1 MPYGFTFDLRGL
13 PRSVFQELLRLAY
26 DLKLHRRMSHAA
38 RYLVKKF
45 KVQEITGLNIL
56 EAISLFE
63 DLLEIQALNILN
75 QDRFTA
81 SSGRKALL
89 LPHCARKYMD
99 SRCRAVFDPSTP
111 TYKCMGC
118 SPDCLINQATAIARE
133 KGYDVYVL
141 PGGSCI
147 PRILASGRYDAVV
160 GVACGA
166 ELKLGY
172 EILRKMNIPGQ
183 AVPLLKNGCA
193 ETYFDIEELKRLL

>member
-13 PRSVFQELLRLAY
+13 PRSLFQELLRLAY
-26 DLKLHRRMSHAA
+26 DLKIHRRMSHAA

-45 KVQEITGLNIL
+45 RVQEITGLNIL

-63 DLLEIQALNILN
+63 DLLEIQAINILN
-75 QDRFTA
+75 RDRFTA
-81 SSGRKALL
+81 SSGRKVLF

-99 SRCRAVFDPSTP
+99 ARCKAVFDPSIP
-111 TYKCMGC
+111 TYRCMGC
-118 SPDCLINQATAIARE
+118 SPDCLINQATVIARE

-147 PRILASGRYDAVV
+147 PKILASGIYDAVV

-172 EILRKMNIPGQ
+172 EILGKMNIPGQ

-193 ETYFDIEELKRLL
+193 GTYFDIEELRRIL

>member
-13 PRSVFQELLRLAY
+13 PRGIFQEVLKLAY
-26 DLKLHRRMSHAA
+26 ELKLHRRMSHAA
-38 RYLVKKF
+38 RYLVRKF
-45 KVQEITGLNIL
+45 RVQEITGLNLL

-75 QDRFTA
+75 RERFA
-81 SSGRKALL
+81 AAGRGKVLF

-99 SRCRAVFDPSTP
+99 SRCKAEFDPSIP
-111 TYKCMGC
+111 SYRCAGC
-118 SPDCLINQATAIARE
+118 SPDCLINQAAAIAR
-133 KGYDVYVL
+133 KRGYDVYVL

-147 PRILASGRYDAVV
+147 PKILASKRYEAVV

-172 EILRKMNIPGQ
+172 SILRELGIPGQ

-193 ETYFDIEELKRLL
+193 ETYFDLEELRSLL

>member
-13 PRSVFQELLRLAY
+13 PRSFFQELLRLAY
-26 DLKLHRRMSHAA
+26 DLKIHRRVSHAA

-45 KVQEITGLNIL
+45 RIQEITGLNLL

-75 QDRFTA
+75 RDRFTT
-81 SSGRKALL
+81 SSGRKALF
-89 LPHCARKYMD
+89 LPHCARKHMD
-99 SRCRAVFDPSTP
+99 NKCRAKFDPGIP
-111 TYKCMGC
+111 TYRCMEC
-118 SPDCLINQATAIARE
+118 SPDCLINQAMAIARG
-133 KGYDVYVL
+133 KGYDVYIL

-147 PRILASGRYDAVV
+147 PKILAAKRYDAVV

-172 EILRKMNIPGQ
+172 TALRKLGIPGQ

-193 ETYFDIEELKRLL
+193 ETYFDIEELKNLL

>member
-13 PRSVFQELLRLAY
+13 PRSFFQELLKLAY
-26 DLKLHRRMSHAA
+26 SLKIHRRMSHAA
-38 RYLVKKF
+38 RYLVTKF
-45 KVQEITGLNIL
+45 RVQEITGLNLL

-63 DLLEIQALNILN
+63 DLLEIQVLNILN
-75 QDRFTA
+75 RDGFMA
-81 SSGRKALL
+81 AGGRKVLF

-99 SRCRAVFDPSTP
+99 NRCRAEFDPSTP
-111 TYKCMGC
+111 TYRCMSC

-133 KGYDVYVL
+133 RGYDVYVL

-147 PRILASGRYDAVV
+147 PKILALRRYDAAV

-172 EILRKMNIPGQ
+172 MALKRLGIPGQ

-193 ETYFDIEELKRLL
+193 ETYFDVEELRKLL

>member
-38 RYLVKKF
+38 RYLVRKF
-45 KVQEITGLNIL
+45 KIQEITGLNIM

-75 QDRFTA
+75 RGRFTA
-81 SSGRKALL
+81 SSGRKVLF

-99 SRCRAVFDPSTP
+99 HRCKAVFDPGTP
-111 TYKCMGC
+111 TYRCMGC

-147 PRILASGRYDAVV
+147 PKILASRRYDAVV
-160 GVACGA
+160 GVACGV

-172 EILRKMNIPGQ
+172 EILMKMGIPGQ

-193 ETYFDIEELKRLL
+193 GTYFDIEELRRIL

>member
-1 MPYGFTFDLRGL
+1 MPYGFTFDLRSL
-13 PRSVFQELLRLAY
+13 PKSFFQELLRLAY
-26 DLKLHRRMSHAA
+26 DLKIHRRMSHAA

-45 KVQEITGLNIL
+45 RVQEITGLNIL

-63 DLLEIQALNILN
+63 DLLEIQAINILN
-75 QDRFTA
+75 RDRFTA
-81 SSGRKALL
+81 SSGRKVLF

-99 SRCRAVFDPSTP
+99 SRCKAVFDPGIP
-111 TYKCMGC
+111 TYRCMGC
-118 SPDCLINQATAIARE
+118 SPDCLINQAAVIARE
-133 KGYDVYVL
+133 KGYDIYVL

-147 PRILASGRYDAVV
+147 PKILASRRYDAVV

-193 ETYFDIEELKRLL
+193 ETYFDMEELKRLL

>member
-38 RYLVKKF
+38 RYLVRKF
-45 KVQEITGLNIL
+45 KIQEITGLNIM

-75 QDRFTA
+75 RGRFTA
-81 SSGRKALL
+81 SSGRKVLF

-99 SRCRAVFDPSTP
+99 HRCKAVFDPGTP
-111 TYKCMGC
+111 TYRCMSC

-147 PRILASGRYDAVV
+147 PKILASRRYDAVV
-160 GVACGA
+160 GVACGV

-172 EILRKMNIPGQ
+172 EILMKMGIPGQ

-193 ETYFDIEELKRLL
+193 ETYFDIEELKSLL

>member
-1 MPYGFTFDLRGL
+1 MPYGFTFDLRSL
-13 PRSVFQELLRLAY
+13 PRSLFQEALRLAY
-26 DLKLHRRMSHAA
+26 DLKVHRRMSDAA

-45 KVQEITGLNIL
+45 RVQELTGLNFV

-63 DLLEIQALNILN
+63 DFIEIQALNILN
-75 QDRFTA
+75 RERFRSA
-81 SSGRKALL
+81 RGRRALF

-99 SRCRAVFDPSTP
+99 SRCRAEFDPTIP
-111 TYKCMGC
+111 TYRCRGC
-118 SPDCLINQATAIARE
+118 SPDCLINRATAIGLE

-147 PRILASGRYDAVV
+147 PRILASKSYEAVV

-172 EILRKMNIPGQ
+172 EALRKYNVLGQ

-193 ETYFDIEELKRLL
+193 ETWFDLEELRRIL

>member
-26 DLKLHRRMSHAA
+26 DLKLHRRMSYAA

-63 DLLEIQALNILN
+63 DLLEIQASNILN
-75 QDRFTA
+75 RDRFTA

-111 TYKCMGC
+111 TYRCMGC
-118 SPDCLINQATAIARE
+118 SPDCLINQATVIARK

-147 PRILASGRYDAVV
+147 PRILASGRYGAVV

>member
-1 MPYGFTFDLRGL
+1 MPYGFTFDLRDL

-75 QDRFTA
+75 RDRFTA
-81 SSGRKALL
+81 LSGRKALL

-118 SPDCLINQATAIARE
+118 SSDCLINRATVIARE

-147 PRILASGRYDAVV
+147 SRILASGRYDAVV

-193 ETYFDIEELKRLL
+193 ETYFDIEELERLL

>member
-13 PRSVFQELLRLAY
+13 PRSLFQELLRLAY
-26 DLKLHRRMSHAA
+26 DLKIHQRMSQAA

-45 KVQEITGLNIL
+45 RVQEVTGLNIL

-75 QDRFTA
+75 RDKFTA
-81 SSGRKALL
+81 SSGRKVLF

-99 SRCRAVFDPSTP
+99 SRCRAVFDPGTP
-111 TYKCMGC
+111 TYRCMGC
-118 SPDCLINQATAIARE
+118 SPDCLINQASAIARE

-147 PRILASGRYDAVV
+147 PKILASRRYDAVV

-166 ELKLGY
+166 ELKLGH
-172 EILRKMNIPGQ
+172 EILRRMNIPGQ

-193 ETYFDIEELKRLL
+193 ETYFDIEELRRLL